1 MEKKSLKWLYKNG
14 KSSIPAM
21 VLLSVFSASLSLL
34 SLRFVEAS
42 RSLIN
47 IAIGSAE
54 GSFRNAVLLLLCL
67 LGLQLVL
74 QIGIN
79 FLQVHASARLEISL
93 KQKIFRRL
101 IRKEYLAVS
110 KFHSGELLN
119 RLNSDISVIVNG
131 IVTVIPAAVLFL
143 TSIVGG
149 FIMLYSID
157 RVLAGLILA
166 IGPFV
171 LIGAR
176 LYSRRYK
183 ALHKKCQEADGKT
196 KSFMLEI
203 LQNLLVVK
211 SFGNETPVMEK
222 SSGLQNESYRLRIKR
237 TKVSVVAHVG
247 LFLIFNAGYYFAV
260 AFGAYRLSTGTGI
273 NFGDFTAILQLVNQ
287 IQSPFKQI
295 ASLIPQVFSTIAS
308 AERMLELEEL
318 AEEKEEKSVNAREVY
333 RGLEEIV
340 FDHVS
345 FSYNQDSTVS
355 GIDMHIKKGEH
366 VVVAG
371 ESGAGKSTAVKLLL
385 SIFQPQEGKIYLKTK
400 NGNIPISCQTR
411 SLFAYVPQ
419 GNLILSGTIREN
431 ITFACGAASEE
442 EIIKSAKIAQIWDF
456 IESLEDGL
464 DTKIGEKGLGLSEG
478 QAQRIAI
485 ARAILYDAPV
495 LLLDEATSALD
506 SDTEIALLRA
516 IRSMTDKTC
525 ILVSHK
531 KAAFEICDRVLYVEK
546 KR

>member
-222 SSGLQNESYRLRIKR
+222 SSGLQNESYHLRIKR

>member
-171 LIGAR
+171 FIGAR

-400 NGNIPISCQTR
+400 NGNIPVSCQTR

>member
-400 NGNIPISCQTR
+400 NGNIPVSCQTR

-464 DTKIGEKGLGLSEG
+464 NTKIGEKGLGLSEG

>member
-21 VLLSVFSASLSLL
+21 VLLSVLSASLSLL

-54 GSFRNAVLLLLCL
+54 GSFRNAVLLLLGL
-67 LGLQLVL
+67 LVLQLVL

-93 KQKIFRRL
+93 KQEIFRRL

-222 SSGLQNESYRLRIKR
+222 SSDLQNESYCLRIKR

-273 NFGDFTAILQLVNQ
+273 GFGDFTAILQLVNQ

-400 NGNIPISCQTR
+400 NGNIPVSCQTR

-506 SDTEIALLRA
+506 SDTEIALLHA

>member
-21 VLLSVFSASLSLL
+21 ALLSVFSASLSLL

>member
-21 VLLSVFSASLSLL
+21 ALLNVFSASLSLL

-273 NFGDFTAILQLVNQ
+273 SFGDFTAILQLVNQ

-295 ASLIPQVFSTIAS
+295 AALIPQVFSTIAS

-400 NGNIPISCQTR
+400 NGNIPVSCQTR

>member
-400 NGNIPISCQTR
+400 NGNIPVSCQTR

>member
-21 VLLSVFSASLSLL
+21 ALLSVFSASLSLL

-222 SSGLQNESYRLRIKR
+222 SSDLQNESYRLRIKR

-273 NFGDFTAILQLVNQ
+273 GFGDFTAILQLVNQ

-355 GIDMHIKKGEH
+355 GIYMHNKKGEH

-400 NGNIPISCQTR
+400 NGNIPVSCQTR

>member
-1 MEKKSLKWLYKNG
+1 
-14 KSSIPAM
+14 M

-400 NGNIPISCQTR
+400 NGNIPVSCQTR

-495 LLLDEATSALD
+495 LLLDEATSAWD

>member
-21 VLLSVFSASLSLL
+21 VLLSVLSASLSLL

-54 GSFRNAVLLLLCL
+54 GSFRNAVLLLLGL
-67 LGLQLVL
+67 LVLQLVL

-93 KQKIFRRL
+93 KQEIFRRL

-171 LIGAR
+171 LVGAR

-211 SFGNETPVMEK
+211 SFGNEMPVMEK
-222 SSGLQNESYRLRIKR
+222 SSDLQNESYRLRIKR

-273 NFGDFTAILQLVNQ
+273 GFGDFTAILQLVNQ

-318 AEEKEEKSVNAREVY
+318 VEEKEEKSVNAREVY
-333 RGLEEIV
+333 RSLEEIV

-355 GIDMHIKKGEH
+355 GINMQIKKGEH

-385 SIFQPQEGKIYLKTK
+385 SIFQPQEGKIYLKTGQ
-400 NGNIPISCQTR
+400 GNIPVSCQTR

>member
-21 VLLSVFSASLSLL
+21 ALLSVFSASLSLL

-79 FLQVHASARLEISL
+79 FLQMHASARLEISL

-400 NGNIPISCQTR
+400 NGNIPVSCQTR

>member
-14 KSSIPAM
+14 KTSIPAM
-21 VLLSVFSASLSLL
+21 ALLSVFSASLSLL

-166 IGPFV
+166 IGPLV

-400 NGNIPISCQTR
+400 NGNIPVSCQTR

>member
-318 AEEKEEKSVNAREVY
+318 AEEKEEKSVNGREVY
-333 RGLEEIV
+333 RSLEEIV

-400 NGNIPISCQTR
+400 NGNIPVSCQTR

>member
-119 RLNSDISVIVNG
+119 RLNSDILVIVNG

>member
-222 SSGLQNESYRLRIKR
+222 SSDLQNESYRLRIKR

-273 NFGDFTAILQLVNQ
+273 GFGDFTAILQLVNQ

-318 AEEKEEKSVNAREVY
+318 AEEKEEKSVNARGVY

-400 NGNIPISCQTR
+400 NGNIPVSCQTR

>member
-222 SSGLQNESYRLRIKR
+222 SSDLQNESYRLRIKR

-273 NFGDFTAILQLVNQ
+273 GFGDFTAILQLVNQ

-400 NGNIPISCQTR
+400 NGNIPVSCQTR

>member
-21 VLLSVFSASLSLL
+21 ALLSVFSASLSLL

-42 RSLIN
+42 RRLIN

-67 LGLQLVL
+67 LVLQLVL

-260 AFGAYRLSTGTGI
+260 AFGAYRLSAGTGI
-273 NFGDFTAILQLVNQ
+273 SFGDFTAILQLVNQ

-400 NGNIPISCQTR
+400 NGNIPVSCQTR

-478 QAQRIAI
+478 QVQRIAI

>member
-21 VLLSVFSASLSLL
+21 ALLSVFSASLSLL

-273 NFGDFTAILQLVNQ
+273 SFGDFTAILQLVNQ

-318 AEEKEEKSVNAREVY
+318 AEEKEEKSVNVREVY

-400 NGNIPISCQTR
+400 NGNIPVSCQTR

>member
-1 MEKKSLKWLYKNG
+1 M
-14 KSSIPAM
+14 
-21 VLLSVFSASLSLL
+21 
-34 SLRFVEAS
+34 
-42 RSLIN
+42 
-47 IAIGSAE
+47 
-54 GSFRNAVLLLLCL
+54 
-67 LGLQLVL
+67 
-74 QIGIN
+74 
-79 FLQVHASARLEISL
+79 
-93 KQKIFRRL
+93 
-101 IRKEYLAVS
+101 
-110 KFHSGELLN
+110 
-119 RLNSDISVIVNG
+119 
-131 IVTVIPAAVLFL
+131 FL

>member
-1 MEKKSLKWLYKNG
+1 
-14 KSSIPAM
+14 M

-371 ESGAGKSTAVKLLL
+371 ESGAGKSTVLKLLL
-385 SIFQPQEGKIYLKTK
+385 GLYEPERGTITIGGRKVSDITDQERRTCIG
-400 NGNIPISCQTR
+400 CVEQHFFR
-411 SLFAYVPQ
+411 VP
-419 GNLILSGTIREN
+419 GTIREQ
-431 ITFACGAASEE
+431 ITLGDPRITGEMAEKAARLAGIHTS
-442 EIIKSAKIAQIWDF
+442 
-456 IESLEDGL
+456 IETLPDGYE
-464 DTKIGEKGLGLSEG
+464 TVCTEGIFSQGEWQLLS
-478 QAQRIAI
+478 I
-485 ARAILYDAPV
+485 ARAVAADPAV
-495 LLLDEATSALD
+495 LLLDEITANLDAETEARVLEALSSASRGRTVL
-506 SDTEIALLRA
+506 S
-516 IRSMTDKTC
+516 
-525 ILVSHK
+525 VSHRIYESLGGRTV
-531 KAAFEICDRVLYVEK
+531 EIK
-546 KR
+546 GGINIKQQ